1 MAVLFCPD
9 AVEMACV
16 FNKCA
21 VAELGIF
28 LDVCDRDFFRV
39 SMLILK
45 RKVILCNLLRLVEC
59 SVVFNQVKIDIDKMM
74 QHLILTVVAL

>member
-1 MAVLFCPD
+1 
-9 AVEMACV
+9 MACV

-21 VAELGIF
+21 VAELGVF

-45 RKVILCNLLRLVEC
+45 RKVILRNLLRLVER
-59 SVVFNQVKIDIDKMM
+59 SVFLNQVKIGIDKRV
-74 QHLILTVVAL
+74 QHFILTVVAQ